1 MKLSQA
7 SRQLATCVA
16 LTWLSLGCASSA
28 QAQERYKVSSDGQE
42 VQDSKTGLTWRRCA
56 EGMSWNGKAC
66 AGKPAKFSY
75 VNAQKYVA
83 AQAPALWRLPT
94 RDELLSLVDKTRK
107 KPAIDGNAFPNTPPT
122 LFWATRAESQD
133 NLNAWIVDFSRGH
146 VFGNNGTKAPHL
158 RLVRATAP

>member
-1 MKLSQA
+1 MKLNQA
-7 SRQLATCVA
+7 TRQLATCIV
-16 LTWLSLGCASSA
+16 LSVLALGCASSA
-28 QAQERYKVSSDGQE
+28 LGQERYKVSPDGQE

-83 AQAPALWRLPT
+83 AQASTRWRLPT
-94 RDELLSLVDKTRK
+94 KDEMLSLVDKTKK

-122 LFWATRAESQD
+122 LFWATRPESTD

-158 RLVRATAP
+158 RLVRASAS